1 MTGLGSAVRVRD
13 RDLTRTP
20 WLDGVRGV
28 AMLWVFLV
36 HVAEEIFGSPFFM
49 NPAAGWPPLSE
60 RFSQL
65 APVVG
70 LGSWSIP
77 ANLLRWV
84 GWLGDQ
90 GVQLFLIV
98 TGYLLVVAGRRAM
111 EDGSLIRLWWQR
123 LRRFLPMWWVAFLTF
138 ALASLLLGRDEPNP
152 FSLSFVLSLLGIRVR
167 PEDLYYGAGS
177 WWYIGLLVQL
187 GLIAPFLVRLARR
200 SDGFRILGYLLGAS
214 VFVRGAGLLILE
226 GHPYL
231 DAWSRG
237 AIVVTRLPE
246 VLFGMMLA
254 LWIQ

>member
-1 MTGLGSAVRVRD
+1 M
-13 RDLTRTP
+13 
-20 WLDGVRGV
+20 V
-28 AMLWVFLV
+28 A
-36 HVAEEIFGSPFFM
+36 A
-49 NPAAGWPPLSE
+49 SE
-60 RFSQL
+60 AISSD
-65 APVVG
+65 VVG
-70 LGSWSIP
+70 GLSH
-77 ANLLRWV
+77 L
-84 GWLGDQ
+84 WLG
-90 GVQLFLIV
+90 F
-98 TGYLLVVAGRRAM
+98 VA
-111 EDGSLIRLWWQR
+111 S
-123 LRRFLPMWWVAFLTF
+123 
-138 ALASLLLGRDEPNP
+138 GRDEPNP